1 MLCNNIF
8 AQMYCPWKVLNFVW
22 RGPLPLIFHG
32 VCDMAFYLSPST
44 SISWLYHTRIA
55 QMAGLPRHLNPP
67 REISSW
73 NVIPT
78 PLNRP
83 RKRKKR
89 PRKRKKRTEE
99 EITLFHSSSLSISR
113 PSDFLSIPLLP
124 SNFLVPRFQ
133 QFLFSCIY
141 QARARSARARRACAL
156 RALGLLLADGTPTV
170 GGGKTFWRRV
180 SRIFLRKQL

>member
-32 VCDMAFYLSPST
+32 VCVMAFYLSPST
-44 SISWLYHTRIA
+44 SISWLCHTRIA
-55 QMAGLPRHLNPP
+55 QMAGLPCHLNPP

-78 PLNRP
+78 PLDRP

-89 PRKRKKRTEE
+89 PKVKGIKENRRGNHA
-99 EITLFHSSSLSISR
+99 LFHSSSLSICR
-113 PSDFLSIPLLP
+113 PSDFLSIPLWLP
-124 SNFLVPRFQ
+124 NFLVPRFQ
-133 QFLFSCIY
+133 QLVFSCNTNHSDDITS
-141 QARARSARARRACAL
+141 QSLIHSRA
-156 RALGLLLADGTPTV
+156 
-170 GGGKTFWRRV
+170 
-180 SRIFLRKQL
+180 